1 MPSDIDVRAAG
12 ERGVT
17 MSSGLITFILVV
29 AIFFCVLYLIW
40 MLPVS
45 WRVRQ
50 IIQVLV
56 VILGLVYLLQHQALL
71 RFW

>member
-1 MPSDIDVRAAG
+1 
-12 ERGVT
+12 
-17 MSSGLITFILVV
+17 MSPTLITAVLVL
-29 AIFFCVLYLIW
+29 AIFLCVLYLIW

-50 IIQVLV
+50 IVQVLV
-56 VILGLVYLLQHQALL
+56 VILGLAYLLQHEALL

>member
-1 MPSDIDVRAAG
+1 
-12 ERGVT
+12 
-17 MSSGLITFILVV
+17 MSSALITFILVL

-40 MLPVS
+40 MLPVT

-56 VILGLVYLLQHQALL
+56 VILGLAYLLEHQSLL
-71 RFW
+71 HFW

>member
-1 MPSDIDVRAAG
+1 
-12 ERGVT
+12 
-17 MSSGLITFILVV
+17 MSPGLLSFLIII
-29 AIFFCVLYLIW
+29 AIFFCFLYLIW

-50 IIQVLV
+50 IIQVLA
-56 VILGLVYLLQHQALL
+56 VILALVYLLQHQSLL

>member
-1 MPSDIDVRAAG
+1 
-12 ERGVT
+12 
-17 MSSGLITFILVV
+17 MSAGLITFILVI

-56 VILGLVYLLQHQALL
+56 VILALVYLLQHQSLL